1 MKADTLIRHEGMNT
15 LIKNLGLI
23 EAERFIMLIQKEAFD
38 YTKWQENLCEDMTIE
53 EIYNNAAKL
62 RNESKKTK
70 AECIGITELRR

>member
-23 EAERFIMLIQKEAFD
+23 EAERFIMLIQKETFD
-38 YTKWQENLCEDMTIE
+38 YTKWQENLFEDMTIE

-62 RNESKKTK
+62 RTESKNQHTSP
-70 AECIGITELRR
+70 

>member
-38 YTKWQENLCEDMTIE
+38 YTKWQENLFEDMTIE
-53 EIYNNAAKL
+53 EIYNNAAEL
-62 RNESKKTK
+62 RNKSKTNKN
-70 AECIGITELRR
+70 

>member
-23 EAERFIMLIQKEAFD
+23 EAERFIMLIQKETFD
-38 YTKWQENLCEDMTIE
+38 YTKWQENLFEDMTIE

-62 RNESKKTK
+62 RNENKKN
-70 AECIGITELRR
+70 